1 MSSEIA
7 FLDWCKMYVHR
18 MQELD
23 RLKAAL
29 PNINGQKLIAFE
41 RSVKNVTEGIK
52 FAKKM
57 MAETSQNAS
66 KEELEEGLRLI
77 EPYKLKE

>member
-1 MSSEIA
+1 
-7 FLDWCKMYVHR
+7 